1 MTEEEKVAAYDN
13 AIEYLKVAKDERKG
27 VLLLIDEGDG
37 TVAIGCSISD
47 QEIVEGV
54 AGFLI
59 ERPDI
64 GMRVSK
70 ALYTYHTEAGNA

>member
-1 MTEEEKVAAYDN
+1 MTEEEKVAAYDA
-13 AIEYLKVAKDERKG
+13 AIECLKVAKDERKG
-27 VLLLIDEGDG
+27 VLLFIDEGDE
-37 TVAIGCSISD
+37 TVAIGCSISNEELVD
-47 QEIVEGV
+47 GI